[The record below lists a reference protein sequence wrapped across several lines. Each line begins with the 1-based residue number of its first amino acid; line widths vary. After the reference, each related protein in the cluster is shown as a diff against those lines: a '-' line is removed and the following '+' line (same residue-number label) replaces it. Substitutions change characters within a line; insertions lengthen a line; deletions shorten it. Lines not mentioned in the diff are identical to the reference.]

1 MIPITI
7 LTGFLG
13 SGKTTLLQKIIE
25 NNPDKKFG
33 LIINEYGQVG
43 IDGQLVEG
51 SGEEIV
57 ELSNGCMCCIVR
69 SDLYTA
75 TQKLIHETK
84 VNYIIIEA
92 SGLAE
97 SKPIAD
103 TFVMNNLNNQVS
115 LDSIVCVVDID
126 NFEHKNT
133 DKKIALNQLK
143 FSDIIILN
151 KVEEHT
157 KEEVSKI
164 RATLQAANP
173 EASILVNQKGD
184 LKTSLLIDS
193 GKWTIEKILE
203 QKTIEDQKADNHHDH
218 NHNHNNYEE
227 VVFISKPNQTLDPVK
242 LDNWL
247 QFKFPDGC
255 VRSKGVLNL
264 EISKSG
270 ANPQSGAYL
279 FQMVGASK
287 MLTPFDNSKKIEQSK
302 LVLIGQG
309 LNEIQILR
317 DLQDCVYIK

>member
-13 SGKTTLLQKIIE
+13 SGKTTLLQKIIK

-43 IDGQLVEG
+43 IDGQLVEN

-75 TQKLIHETK
+75 TKKLIQETK
-84 VNYIIIEA
+84 IDYIIIEA

-115 LDSIVCVVDID
+115 LDSIICVIDID
-126 NFEHKNT
+126 NFENKNT

-157 KEEVSKI
+157 EEEVNKI
-164 RATLQAANP
+164 KITLQTANP
-173 EASILVNQKGD
+173 EASILINRKGD
-184 LKTSLLIDS
+184 LKTSSLIDS

-203 QKTIEDQKADNHHDH
+203 QKAIEDKKIGHHHDH
-218 NHNHNNYEE
+218 SHHHNNYEE

-242 LDNWL
+242 LDSWL

-255 VRSKGVLNL
+255 VRSKGILNL
-264 EISKSG
+264 EISKNGTNS
-270 ANPQSGAYL
+270 QSGAYL

-287 MLTPFDNSKKIEQSK
+287 MLTPFDTSKKVEESK

-309 LNEIQILR
+309 LNKAQILS
-317 DLQDCVYIK
+317 DLQDCIYVR

>member
-13 SGKTTLLQKIIE
+13 SGKTTLLKKIIE

-43 IDGQLVEG
+43 IDGQLIEN

-75 TQKLIHETK
+75 AQKLIQETQ
-84 VNYIIIEA
+84 VNYIIIET

-103 TFVMNNLNNQVS
+103 TFLMNNLDNQVS

-126 NFEHKNT
+126 NFGHKNT
-133 DKKIALNQLK
+133 DQKIVLDQLK

-151 KVEEHT
+151 KVENHT
-157 KEEVSKI
+157 EDDINKI
-164 RATLQAANP
+164 KQDIQVINP
-173 EASILVNQKGD
+173 EAPILINKKGD
-184 LKTSLLIDS
+184 LNTSLLIDS
-193 GKWTIEKILE
+193 GKWSIEKILE
-203 QKTIEDQKADNHHDH
+203 QKIIQNKEPH
-218 NHNHNNYEE
+218 NHSHQHEKYQE
-227 VVFISKPNQTLDPVK
+227 VVFISGVNQVFDPIK

-247 QFKFPDGC
+247 QYKFPYGC
-255 VRSKGVLNL
+255 VRSKGILNL
-264 EISKSG
+264 EISKNKTSPKSG
-270 ANPQSGAYL
+270 TYL

-287 MLTPFDNSKKIEQSK
+287 MLTPFKSTENIRESK
-302 LVLIGQG
+302 LVLIGQK
-309 LNEIQILR
+309 LDKAAILK
-317 DLQDCVYIK
+317 DLQECIYTK